1 MSVALERSESDQ
13 TIMNTDVGP
22 LGRATKYVE
31 TYTPSLLH
39 SMPRRDQPFSG
50 LGEDVWTGYEFSWL
64 NTQGKPEVAALRL
77 RVNCDSA
84 CLVES
89 KSMKLYLGSFAQ
101 TKFESRTEV
110 MQTLDQD
117 LAMAFRAPVIVE
129 VLELQQIPQP
139 AARLPGRSLDD
150 LDVRTQTYTYDQ
162 SFLSVDRAGAVVHE
176 TLHSHLFRSLCPVTG
191 QPDWA
196 SLSVEYRGQPIDEE
210 GLLKYLISFRQHAAF
225 HESTV
230 ELIFSDILNLCEPE
244 ALSVNARFQ
253 RRGGL
258 DINPFRSNQEQ
269 IAPEYRM
276 LRQ

>member
-1 MSVALERSESDQ
+1 MSAVMD
-13 TIMNTDVGP
+13 TVINNTGP
-22 LGRATKYVE
+22 LGQNSDYVE

-39 SMPRRDQPFSG
+39 SMERRAQAFEG
-50 LGEDVWTGYEFSWL
+50 MGEDIWTGYEFSWL

-77 RVNCDSA
+77 RINCESA

-110 MQTLDQD
+110 MSTLDKD
-117 LAMAFRAPVIVE
+117 LSMAFRAPVIVE
-129 VLELQQIPQP
+129 VLDLQQLPQP
-139 AARLPGRSLDD
+139 AVRMPGRCLDD
-150 LDVRTQTYTYDQ
+150 LDVRVQTYHHDP
-162 SFLSVDRAGAVVHE
+162 SFLRAESNGAVVHE
-176 TLHSHLFRSLCPVTG
+176 TLHSHIFRSLCPVTA

-196 SLSVEYRGQPIDEE
+196 SICIEYRGQAIDEE
-210 GLLKYLISFRQHAAF
+210 GLLKYLISYRQHAAF

-230 ELIFSDILNLCEPE
+230 ELIYNDILEFCAPE
-244 ALSVNARFQ
+244 SLSVNARFQ

-269 IAPEYRM
+269 MAPEYRM